1 MITMIAYRSN
11 TSDALAAQPL
21 TLVPLATRR
30 LRLGLDADYGP
41 YRDAFTC
48 GLGHSRS
55 TGIPI
60 LSRFLSSD
68 AIARPSRHHDNA
80 LAFHDFAIKVETG
93 ITYLGD
99 GPNMEDKEFIADL
112 LLSRHR
118 LLMKNKA

>member
-11 TSDALAAQPL
+11 TSDALTAQPL

-55 TGIPI
+55 TGIPT
-60 LSRFLSSD
+60 LSRFLSPTPLRVRL
-68 AIARPSRHHDNA
+68 AITIMHWRFTIS
-80 LAFHDFAIKVETG
+80 L
-93 ITYLGD
+93 
-99 GPNMEDKEFIADL
+99 
-112 LLSRHR
+112 
-118 LLMKNKA
+118 